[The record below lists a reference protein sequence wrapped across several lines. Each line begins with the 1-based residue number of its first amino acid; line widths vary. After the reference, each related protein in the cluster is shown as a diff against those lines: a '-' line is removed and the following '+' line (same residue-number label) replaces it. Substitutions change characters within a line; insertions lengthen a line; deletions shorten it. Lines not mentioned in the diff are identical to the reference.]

1 MLNFFSTKK
10 SGFGSNKRNPHAP
23 DAVLLAAVSIL
34 IGLGLVFLSNASAV
48 VGFAKYGSSYHYFNR
63 QLVVLLFGAA
73 CLWLMYKID
82 YAIWKKYSFFLLI
95 VSVCLLGLV
104 FIPSLAAGWGTSRSW
119 INIFG
124 LSLQPSELVK
134 IFFLI
139 YLAAFLESRQKE
151 MGDARQSFWPF
162 LVVFG
167 IIALLMLLQPD
178 LGTLFIIAA
187 SAFMV
192 YFAAGGRVAH
202 LAIIVLGGLLAFF
215 IMVQAKPYQMDRFR
229 CVFDSEYNQQKE
241 CYQLNQSLIAVGSG
255 GIIGRGIGESRQK
268 FLYLPEVHGDSI
280 FAVIAEEIGL
290 IGGIAFLFIYFLIFY
305 RIMLIASRSPDAF
318 GRLLAIGIG
327 CWFIVQTFLNIGGVI
342 GLIPMTGVP
351 LPLVS
356 QGGSNLLATLIA
368 IGIVLNISRYSVNN
382 RN

>member
-1 MLNFFSTKK
+1 MLKFLSAQK
-10 SGFGSNKRNPHAP
+10 FGSGSKRNPHSP
-23 DAVLLAAVSIL
+23 DMVLLSAIAIL
-34 IGLGLVFLSNASAV
+34 VGLGLVFLSNASAV
-48 VGFAKYGSSYHYFNR
+48 VGYAKYGSSYHYFNR
-63 QLVVLLFGAA
+63 QLVVLLLGAA

-82 YAIWKKYSFFLLI
+82 YTIWKKYSFFLLI
-95 VSVCLLGLV
+95 VSVGLLCLV

-119 INIFG
+119 VNVFG

-139 YLAAFLESRQKE
+139 YLAAFLEGRQNDMK
-151 MGDARQSFWPF
+151 DARQSFWPF

-167 IIALLMLLQPD
+167 IIAILMLLQPD

-202 LAIIVLGGLLAFF
+202 LAFIVLGGLLAFF
-215 IMVQAKPYQMDRFR
+215 ILIQAKPYQMDRFR
-229 CVFDSEYNQQKE
+229 CVLNSEYNQQKE

-255 GIIGRGIGESRQK
+255 GAIGRGLGKSRQK

-280 FAVIAEEIGL
+280 FAIIAEEIGL
-290 IGGIAFLFIYFLIFY
+290 VGGLAFIFIYFLIFY
-305 RIMLIASRSPDAF
+305 RIILISSHAPDVF
-318 GRLLAIGIG
+318 GRLLAAGIG
-327 CWFIVQTFLNIGGVI
+327 CWFIVQAFLNIGGVI

-368 IGIVLNISRYSVNN
+368 MGIVLNISRYSVIS
-382 RN
+382 RS